1 MTVVKLLFLFF
12 ALIIVAC
19 SEYPDMEPDILAQHI
34 YSQNPI
40 NLESSNKEYVKILA
54 KSFGMSENDIVAIQK
69 HILSKKTTDKMKDDY
84 EVALH
89 KKVHELK
96 QRNGSAARKDF
107 VVNVLAPY
115 FDALSRNQIYK
126 SGMEN
131 EIFERDVCQLYEKF
145 FPGDNAAQS
154 LYAFMNASKI
164 YFSGE
169 SFNVDYLNA
178 INRNLLRYGLF
189 LDFELQSTA
198 NLLSVQD
205 TLLPMTV
212 YKGDSL
218 AAIKLKRFIP
228 GLMPS
233 KSGYYTIGMHY
244 VVVLDDMIAAHAESD
259 FLELEKGELYKK
271 YDDKRFERFWRY
283 LGMNMTLQKA
293 SEIYNFLMK
302 KDFEGKPI
310 AYIKRAEELNTT
322 IHETKHIVDQIE
334 HPELTLNLDAEFSAH
349 ITEAVFSPVPN
360 VALLSAIQ
368 RMENY
373 AMIQRQPYLNQVVAK
388 LWTIAERSAY
398 EKQYTNDSLRYDLAN
413 LYNNYRTIRENA
425 FFEPLNEFA
434 EKIVNKL

>member
-1 MTVVKLLFLFF
+1 MKYLFLFLAF
-12 ALIIVAC
+12 LFVAC

-40 NLESSNKEYVKILA
+40 ELGSSNKEYVTMLA
-54 KSFGMSENDIVAIQK
+54 KSFGMSEDGIVAVQK
-69 HILSKKTTDKMKDDY
+69 HILSKKTTGKMKDDY
-84 EVALH
+84 ELALH
-89 KKVHELK
+89 KKVLELK
-96 QRNGSAARKDF
+96 QKHGKTAQKDF

-131 EIFERDVCQLYEKF
+131 EIFERDVCELYEKF
-145 FPGDNAAQS
+145 FPGERAAQS
-154 LYAFMNASKI
+154 LYAFMNASRI

-169 SFNVDYLNA
+169 SFNVDYLNT
-178 INRNLLRYGLF
+178 INRNLLKYGLF
-189 LDFELQSTA
+189 LDYELQSTA
-198 NLLSVQD
+198 NLLKVQD
-205 TLLPMTV
+205 TLLPMTA

-233 KSGYYTIGMHY
+233 KSGYYTIGMRY
-244 VVVLDDMIAAHAESD
+244 VVILDDMVAARAESD
-259 FLELEKGELYKK
+259 SLELENGELYRK
-271 YDDKRFERFWRY
+271 YGDKRFELFWRY
-283 LGMNMTLQKA
+283 LGLNMTLQKA
-293 SEIYNFLMK
+293 SEIYNLLLK
-302 KDFEGKPI
+302 KDFGGKSI
-310 AYIKRAEELNTT
+310 AFIKRAEELNTT

-349 ITEAVFSPVPN
+349 VTEAIFSPVPN

-373 AMIQRQPYLNQVVAK
+373 AMVQRQPYLNQVVVK
-388 LWTIAERSAY
+388 LWTMAKRSAY
-398 EKQYTNDSLRYDLAN
+398 EKQYTNDSLRIDLAD

-425 FFEPLNEFA
+425 YFEPLNEFA
-434 EKIVNKL
+434 AKIVGRL

>member
-126 SGMEN
+126 FGMEN

-322 IHETKHIVDQIE
+322 IHEQLNHYIKSLIFFNSFRYGGNKYIESDDDLNNEENKYLEGLMLQKKTKNVNMKGKGE
-334 HPELTLNLDAEFSAH
+334 HRTEILLYGEVLEKLTILQGLKMFYYS
-349 ITEAVFSPVPN
+349 I
-360 VALLSAIQ
+360 
-368 RMENY
+368 
-373 AMIQRQPYLNQVVAK
+373 
-388 LWTIAERSAY
+388 W
-398 EKQYTNDSLRYDLAN
+398 NDSIKGHFSN
-413 LYNNYRTIRENA
+413 L
-425 FFEPLNEFA
+425 
-434 EKIVNKL
+434 KLIMN

>member
-1 MTVVKLLFLFF
+1 MKHLFILLAFLF
-12 ALIIVAC
+12 VAC

-40 NLESSNKEYVKILA
+40 ELGSSNKEYVTMLA
-54 KSFGMSENDIVAIQK
+54 KSFGISEKDVVAIQK
-69 HILSKKTTDKMKDDY
+69 HILSKKTTSKMKDDY

-89 KKVHELK
+89 KKVFELK
-96 QRNGSAARKDF
+96 QRNRKAAQKDF

-131 EIFERDVCQLYEKF
+131 EIFERDVCQLYERF
-145 FPGDNAAQS
+145 FPGDSAAQS
-154 LYAFMNASKI
+154 LHAFMNASKI

-178 INRNLLRYGLF
+178 VNRNLLKYGLF
-189 LDFELQSTA
+189 LDYELQSTA
-198 NLLSVQD
+198 NLLKIQD
-205 TLLPMTV
+205 TLLPMTA

-233 KSGYYTIGMHY
+233 KSGYYTIGMRY
-244 VVVLDDMIAAHAESD
+244 VIILDDMVAARAESD
-259 FLELEKGELYKK
+259 SLELEKGELYRK
-271 YDDKRFERFWRY
+271 YVDKRFELFWRY
-283 LGMNMTLQKA
+283 LGLNMTLQKA
-293 SEIYNFLMK
+293 SEIYNLLLK
-302 KDFEGKPI
+302 KDFGGKSI

-322 IHETKHIVDQIE
+322 IHEIKHIVDQIE

-349 ITEAVFSPVPN
+349 VTEAIFSPAPN

-373 AMIQRQPYLNQVVAK
+373 AMVQRQPYLNQVVAK
-388 LWTIAERSAY
+388 LWTLAKRSAY
-398 EKQYTNDSLRYDLAN
+398 EMQYTNDSLRIDLMDLYD
-413 LYNNYRTIRENA
+413 NYRTIRENA
-425 FFEPLNEFA
+425 YFEPLDEFTQ
-434 EKIVNKL
+434 KIVGKL